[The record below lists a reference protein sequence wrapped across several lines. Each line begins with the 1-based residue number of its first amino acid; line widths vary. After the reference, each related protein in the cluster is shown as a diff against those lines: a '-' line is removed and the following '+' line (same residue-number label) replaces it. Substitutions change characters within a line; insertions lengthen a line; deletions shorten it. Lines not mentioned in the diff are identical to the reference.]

1 MLAMQ
6 CYEFKR
12 ITVNH
17 QNLLFMSEKELS
29 HAENALWCLLSAH
42 ASVHSIAL
50 KNFLEERQ

>member
-6 CYEFKR
+6 CYEFKL
-12 ITVNH
+12 ITLNH
-17 QNLLFMSEKELS
+17 QNLLFMSGKELS